1 MYNDEVYNNWVFA
14 EPPASAG
21 ITIFSGATISNVS
34 FDDNSIFVT
43 GTLPIIKVSVT
54 AGVVFSGNNYWRR
67 DGSFLVSWGGVQY
80 RSLADWETATG
91 QESGTGFNANPPALL
106 SMPNPTPTP

>member
-1 MYNDEVYNNWVFA
+1 MYNDEVYNNWVFTEA
-14 EPPASAG
+14 PASAG
-21 ITIFSGATISNVS
+21 ISISSGATISNVS
-34 FDDNSIFVT
+34 FSDNTIFVT

-54 AGVVFSGNNYWRR
+54 SGVVFSGNDYWRR

-80 RSLADWETATG
+80 TSLADWETATG

-106 SMPNPTPTP
+106 TMPNPTPTP